1 MSASRSGLEGRGNCP
16 DFTWMIPAEL
26 TNCFTHGAR
35 ARGEQYVAE
44 GRIRL
49 APTGPLRLGGF
60 ARGSSSWLVTL
71 DASADN
77 CLQMSCNCPFA
88 RDRGFCKHLWGAL
101 RLADQQGLLKP
112 LIKAADGVFVDSSGD
127 DDMWA
132 EAGGPGALAALE
144 ELRLRDIARV
154 DETAGAPPAEPPA
167 TGPAPSWRRL
177 IETVKQ
183 NAQYEPPLPPDTKW
197 PNDQRLIYLADVAA
211 SSSAQGLVIELAT
224 EKRDRDGTW
233 ALPKLFRSG
242 IESWMAIPDPVDREI
257 GEMLRGSRRVTEW
270 ARTASMTGFLLM
282 PGAFDTV
289 LRLMSETGRLRIRRD
304 PRERPVEPARWE
316 AGPEWQIRYRVERG
330 RDAGSL
336 TLLAELERAGE
347 TMPLDRPDFIHRAGF
362 LVCGETIARVHLN
375 GPFAL
380 VVELRAHGPITL
392 SESELPAVIGALSDL
407 PGAPRL
413 ELQNGLAVHE
423 VSLPPVPVLTLTRFG
438 DGWRRDQLFGMT
450 LSESRPGLTVFDSR
464 NNRII
469 RRDRGAER
477 EARRLLT
484 KLGIRLERDWRTG
497 GTILTVSA
505 GRFEALL
512 RELTA
517 AGWTVL
523 IDGVAQRT
531 STGVRAN
538 VRSGVDWFDLEVY
551 IAFGDVDVSLPR
563 ILEALRGKES
573 TVDLDDGGIGII
585 TADVRQRLAP
595 LLALTTGGAELRFR
609 HSQTALLDALLAT
622 LPAVEADERFER
634 ARAELQ
640 GFERVEAAHEPS
652 TFRGELR
659 PYQREGLGWFHFL
672 RRFGLG
678 GCLADDMG
686 LGKTVQVLALLESRR
701 VERAGPSLVVV
712 PRSLVFNWRQEG
724 ERFTPEL
731 RILDHTGLGRARS
744 RLELTDENLVITTYG
759 TLRRDIAAFR
769 ELEFDY
775 VILDEAQAIK
785 NPSTAS
791 AKAARLL
798 RGRHRLALTG
808 TPIENRVEEL
818 WSLFEFLNP
827 GMLGTAGAF
836 KALARARGS
845 GIERAGPLPNDDG
858 ETALLARALRP
869 VILRRTK
876 ERVAPEL
883 PPRVEQTLMVELEP
897 AQRRVY
903 DELLA
908 HYRRSLLP
916 HVERVGMARSKMK
929 VLEALLRLRQAA
941 CHPSL
946 IARTH
951 EAAPSAKLDVLLPKL
966 AEAAA
971 EAHKSLVFS
980 QYTIFLALL
989 RERLDADSVAYAY
1002 LDGDTRDRQAVVE
1015 RFQHD
1020 AECRLFLISLRAG
1033 GHGLN
1038 LTAADYVF
1046 LLDPWWNPAVEA
1058 QAIDRAHRI
1067 GQERHVIATRLVA
1080 RGTIEEKILELQRSK
1095 RDLADAILSEDQ
1107 GTLAKIGREELEL
1120 LLT

>member
-1 MSASRSGLEGRGNCP
+1 
-16 DFTWMIPAEL
+16 MIPAEL
-26 TNCFTHGAR
+26 TSCFTHGVR
-35 ARGEQYVAE
+35 ARGEQYVAG

-49 APTGPLRLGGF
+49 APAGALRVRGV
-60 ARGSSSWLVTL
+60 ARGTSSWVITL
-71 DASADN
+71 EAREDHG
-77 CLQMSCNCPFA
+77 LQMSCNCPFA
-88 RDRGFCKHLWGAL
+88 QDRGFCKHLWGTL
-101 RLADQQGLLKP
+101 RLADQRGLLKP
-112 LIKAADGVFVDSSGD
+112 LLKAADGVFVDASGGD
-127 DDMWA
+127 DLWA
-132 EAGGPGALAALE
+132 EGDGDEELAALD
-144 ELRLRDIARV
+144 ELLLRDVSGV
-154 DETAGAPPAEPPA
+154 DENPSAPLAELPTPV
-167 TGPAPSWRRL
+167 PAPAWRRV

-183 NAQYEPPLPPDTKW
+183 NAQYEPPPPAPQEW
-197 PNDQRLIYLADVAA
+197 PNDRRLIYLADLAA
-211 SSSAQGLVIELAT
+211 SASAQGLVIELAT

-233 ALPKLFRSG
+233 AVPKLFRSG
-242 IESWMAIPDPVDREI
+242 IESWMAIPDPIDREI

-270 ARTASMTGFLLM
+270 TRMDSTMGFVLA
-282 PGAFDTV
+282 PNAFDTV
-289 LRLMSETGRLRIRRD
+289 LRLMSETGRLRMRRD
-304 PRERPVEPARWE
+304 PRERPVESAHWD
-316 AGPEWQIRYRVERG
+316 AGAVWQIHYLVERG
-330 RDAGSL
+330 GDPRSV
-336 TLLAELERAGE
+336 TLLATLERAGE
-347 TMPLDRPDFIHRAGF
+347 TMTFDRVDLIHPAGF
-362 LVCGETIARVHLN
+362 LVCDQTIARLDVS

-380 VVELRAHGPITL
+380 VAELSTNGPITL
-392 SESELPAVIGALSDL
+392 SEGELPALVGALSDL
-407 PGAPRL
+407 PRPPQL
-413 ELQNGLAVHE
+413 ELPDGLSVCE
-423 VSLPPVPVLTLTRFG
+423 VAPQPVPMLTLTRFA
-438 DGWRRDQLFGMT
+438 DAWRRDQFFAALSFDYDGMAV
-450 LSESRPGLTVFDSR
+450 SGSRAGVTVFDSR

-469 RRDRGAER
+469 RRDRDV
-477 EARRLLT
+477 EAAAGRLLST
-484 KLGIRLERDWRTG
+484 LGVRIERDWRTG
-497 GTILTVSA
+497 GTILTMPA
-505 GRFEALL
+505 NRFEPLL
-512 RELTA
+512 FELTG
-517 AGWTVL
+517 AGWRVF
-523 IDGVAQRT
+523 IDGIAHRM
-531 STGVRAN
+531 SSGMRAN
-538 VRSGVDWFDLEVY
+538 VRSGVDWFDLEID
-551 IAFGDVDVSLPR
+551 IAFGDIEVSLPR
-563 ILEALRGKES
+563 LLAALRTKES
-573 TVDLDDGGIGII
+573 TIDLDDGSVGMIS
-585 TADVRQRLAP
+585 ADVRQRLTP
-595 LLALTTGGAELRFR
+595 LLAMTTGGHGLRFR
-609 HSQTALLDALLAT
+609 HSQTALLDALIAT
-622 LPAVEADERFER
+622 LPAVETDQRFAQ

-640 GFERVEAAHEPS
+640 TFARVEAAEEPE

-701 VERAGPSLVVV
+701 IETAAPSLVVV
-712 PRSLVFNWRQEG
+712 PRSLVFNWRQEA

-731 RILDHTGLGRARS
+731 RVLDHTGVGRARAGIA
-744 RLELTDENLVITTYG
+744 LTDENLVITTYG
-759 TLRRDIAAFR
+759 TLRRDITAFR
-769 ELEFDY
+769 QLEFDY

-785 NPSTAS
+785 NATTAS

-827 GMLGTAGAF
+827 GMLGAATTF
-836 KALARARGS
+836 KALARVRTPGVHPAH
-845 GIERAGPLPNDDG
+845 NDATD
-858 ETALLARALRP
+858 TALLARTLRP

-876 ERVAPEL
+876 DRVAPEL
-883 PPRVEQTLMVELEP
+883 PAKVEQTLMVELEP

-916 HVERVGMARSKMK
+916 YVERMGMARSKLK

-946 IARTH
+946 ITH
-951 EAAPSAKLDVLLPKL
+951 SREDAPSAKLDVLMPKL

-980 QYTIFLALL
+980 QFTSFLALL
-989 RERLDADSVAYAY
+989 RDRLDADAVAYTY
-1002 LDGDTRDRQAVVE
+1002 LDGDTRDREAVVE

-1020 AECRLFLISLRAG
+1020 PECRLFLISLRAG

-1067 GQERHVIATRLVA
+1067 GQRRHVIATRLVA